1 VCIASKKVGTTHLI
15 LFEIFRKRSKKVK
28 HYQYEESASLAVIQ
42 IVVVWVVIFQ
52 IEP

>member
-1 VCIASKKVGTTHLI
+1 VCFASKKVGTTHLI
-15 LFEIFRKRSKKVK
+15 LFEIFNKKVK
-28 HYQYEESASLAVIQ
+28 HCRHEESAFLAVNQ